1 MSRIE
6 QWIRRAKKNIEVG
19 PLNQLYGYLRDVN
32 HFIKGDWSVYTN
44 HEKIN
49 RDLVWLQQRILTL
62 VTMDVIQLADQHHT
76 PPPCTPNNPTL
87 VPTRL

>member
-32 HFIKGDWSVYTN
+32 HFIKGDWSVYKN

-49 RDLVWLQQRILTL
+49 RDLLWLQQRILTL
-62 VTMDVIQLADQHHT
+62 VSDGRDPMCRPT
-76 PPPCTPNNPTL
+76 PHPTPVYPK
-87 VPTRL
+87 